1 MVQSKFSVNS
11 HKMEIDLKTVCWIG
25 LERLEWGSQFGAI
38 VTAPK
43 KGSESPTRMAN
54 SGHGEEELCVR
65 DLQSL
70 TCRIW

>member
-1 MVQSKFSVNS
+1 M
-11 HKMEIDLKTVCWIG
+11 
-25 LERLEWGSQFGAI
+25 
-38 VTAPK
+38 TAPK

-70 TCRIW
+70 TCRIWYLMGLRGKEGGKIVVFG